1 MSNDQDGSGIAPGYQ
16 ESKGKDLERKTRL
29 HEYRVAARREKRL
42 RKSDEKKQRKLNATI
57 LRRMTRNPD
66 KYNKNAERNRLRD
79 IQGERRRIHDAALKQ
94 IQHLAALHDP
104 SGVEFNIGPVVKQDD
119 GSIISAESIR
129 KRQEREAVKAV
140 AGSTSVTLE
149 EVAPRMDM
157 NTEAPSENS
166 LSQSKPKQPSK
177 AQQRRQAALQ
187 PYNPP
192 PKPRI
197 PEGVPIPSGEE
208 NWLELWDLPDEQIE
222 RRILRAKRRK
232 ATERKALRIKQQSGK
247 TERREARDEKRKIY
261 RDIKL
266 IWKSIKEDQVRERTR
281 LKAAEDEESKKVAVE
296 INNVERR
303 IALKLCET
311 LGFTISNTP
320 GAKDIKPRA
329 LGMRGKAVDFG
340 AIEAGDRPGNVVSKK
355 RNRIDLGEIAVKP
368 HESLVPRRYD
378 DNAMGNEDFIKFA
391 VGGGEDHEV
400 LNYNHKLRRKL
411 RRALDGAQVQKEM
424 RVRQRTMEYLE
435 GNGVAP
441 PLELTTSAKPVN
453 VRGVR
458 ILENGATET
467 AKQERLRAR
476 VELAEF
482 NLASRELRKQ
492 AKQCAIEAGLRKHA
506 ALTGRLPLRSI
517 SPPGTRLPP
526 HIAASA
532 AAVSALAVSADNKC
546 DAPFNALDDGSGQSS
561 LESHA

>member
-1 MSNDQDGSGIAPGYQ
+1 
-16 ESKGKDLERKTRL
+16 KDLERKKRL

-66 KYNKNAERNRLRD
+66 KYNKNAERNRMRD

-94 IQHLAALHDP
+94 IQQLAALHDP
-104 SGVEFNIGPVVKQDD
+104 SGNDFNIGPVVEQDD
-119 GSIISAESIR
+119 GSIVTAESIR
-129 KRQEREAVKAV
+129 KRQEREAAKAI
-140 AGSTSVTLE
+140 AGPTSLAHD
-149 EVAPRMDM
+149 EVAPGKDQNPIAR
-157 NTEAPSENS
+157 SES
-166 LSQSKPKQPSK
+166 FLSQSKLKKPSK
-177 AQQRRQAALQ
+177 AQQRRQAAFQ
-187 PYNPP
+187 PYAPP

-197 PEGVPIPSGEE
+197 PEGIPTPSGEE
-208 NWLELWDLPDEQIE
+208 NWLELWDLTDEQIE
-222 RRILRAKRRK
+222 RRILQAKRRK

-266 IWKSIKEDQVRERTR
+266 IWKSIKEDQVIERTR
-281 LKAAEDEESKKVAVE
+281 LKAAEDEESKKIAVE

-303 IALKLCET
+303 IALDLCGT
-311 LGFTISNTP
+311 LGFTVANTP
-320 GAKDIKPRA
+320 GAEDIKPRA
-329 LGMRGKAVDFG
+329 LGMRGKEVDFD
-340 AIEAGDRPGNVVSKK
+340 AIQAGDRPGNVVSKK
-355 RNRIDLGEIAVKP
+355 RKRVDLGEVAVRA
-368 HESLVPRRYD
+368 HESLVPVRD
-378 DNAMGNEDFIKFA
+378 DGNAADNEDFIQFA
-391 VGGGEDHEV
+391 VDRGQDHEV

-424 RVRQRTMEYLE
+424 LVRQRTLEYLE
-435 GNGVAP
+435 GNGVAAP
-441 PLELTTSAKPVN
+441 VELTTSAKPIN

-482 NLASRELRKQ
+482 NLASRELRRQ

-506 ALTGRLPLRSI
+506 ALTGRLPLKSI
-517 SPPGTRLPP
+517 SANESSLPP
-526 HIAASA
+526 HITASA
-532 AAVSALAVSADNKC
+532 AAVPALIAPPHNKR
-546 DAPFNALDDGSGQSS
+546 DAHVDALDDRSGESS
-561 LESHA
+561 LESHDAREGVEKALRASVD